1 MKPPRVNELREIANR
16 RLTCAP
22 LECQCEAD
30 CFKLAQAL
38 LQLLPEPL
46 PEEPDDPEW
55 IADYAPDWRM
65 S

>member
-1 MKPPRVNELREIANR
+1 MANR

-46 PEEPDDPEW
+46 PEELDEPEW
-55 IADYAPDWRM
+55 IADYAPDWKTP
-65 S
+65 